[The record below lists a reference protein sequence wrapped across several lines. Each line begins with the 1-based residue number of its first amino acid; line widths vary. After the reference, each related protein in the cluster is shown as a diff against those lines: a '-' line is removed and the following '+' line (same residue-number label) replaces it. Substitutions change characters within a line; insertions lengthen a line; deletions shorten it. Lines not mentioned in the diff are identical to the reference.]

1 MKLGTH
7 KKNGLAI
14 ITTMLI
20 LTLLLGLIAAF
31 LVVNRAGNRFTMGS
45 VERRTAQDVCLTAFY
60 YAWWE
65 LEQERLWGDKD
76 QPAVTGTVQYP
87 HVNPQI
93 RLTRNQ
99 TLGEPLI
106 RIEGVYSLSGNF
118 VTPQATFT
126 MTVEN
131 NLKANET
138 QVSALSD
145 ARNIPARSVR
155 IEVLAEVGGVTKK
168 LTTML
173 RPEPI
178 SHDSLSAG
186 NDVNLESTSG
196 LVRLESRDPYVNR
209 LQAGNNLNL
218 PDSNEVKFLRH
229 GIGASQ
235 NELNVGST
243 DLAQASD
250 DLVRQFGEASG
261 GVYKPG
267 AGSQSIK
274 EFDPDDFTLPTNT
287 TNIPD
292 GTWTFGD
299 VTAIEYIAHTLEY
312 ATPPPPGSTGGGGVD
327 TTIRYQR
334 RTSQYNQL
342 TSPTGQVYTAG
353 QAMEGTE
360 VLDPPYDP
368 SSGVYEDYG
377 AASDY
382 GYGDNSDATDLN
394 GTDVVDLA
402 PGFRANIVT
411 AQMVVHPEYALKS
424 SGDFI
429 VEATGDRKPELYFGY
444 DLTGGGVATQLS
456 LVDGLE
462 AAQKKPAKYMA
473 GIVANGDVNVTGG
486 VLGYGSMIAGGDLT
500 IKASSGLRVAPE
512 LGVVV
517 KGNRVIINPATEP
530 EPSFPGQPVPVDYPV
545 FRDSIQAESG
555 GDWSQYNNWLNH
567 EQPTRDSIIASL
579 GATSTGSD
587 PAVLWNTLCEQV
599 GTTIEAPNFVGTH
612 GWPPG
617 PATVAQY
624 ARLKEFFQTR
634 ASGFN
639 GGNGDVSWLDLSS
652 RQEDAAG
659 RVAGTLNSIAQ
670 WARTYKQS
678 FQQYLTTDD
687 QTPPDMFLEGLVYAD
702 EDILVDATGK
712 SIRLEG
718 TVVARNNITI
728 NDATRVDLVY
738 NRELLD
744 SLTDPGESGGPVR
757 LEKVFFTLD

>member
-31 LVVNRAGNRFTMGS
+31 LVVNRAGNRFTLGS

-65 LEQERLWGDKD
+65 LENERLWGDKD

-106 RIEGVYSLSGNF
+106 QIEGVYSLSGDF

-131 NLKANET
+131 NLKDNET

-186 NDVNLESTSG
+186 NDVNLDSTSG

-218 PDSNEVKFLRH
+218 PGSNEVKFLRH

-235 NELNVGST
+235 NELNVGGT

-267 AGSQSIK
+267 TGGHEIK
-274 EFDPDDFTLPTNT
+274 EFDPDDFTLPNNT

-292 GTWTFGD
+292 GTWTFGEI
-299 VTAIEYIAHTLEY
+299 TAIEYIEHELRYDSSSPSIEDPT
-312 ATPPPPGSTGGGGVD
+312 V
-327 TTIRYQR
+327 IRYQR
-334 RTSQYNQL
+334 KTSQYNQL
-342 TSPTGQVYTAG
+342 TSPDGQIFTAG
-353 QAMEGTE
+353 EAMAGTE
-360 VLDPPYDP
+360 DYDPPYPPD
-368 SSGVYEDYG
+368 SGVYDDLEE
-377 AASDY
+377 ANQY
-382 GYGDNSDATDLN
+382 GYGDTSDATNFN

-462 AAQKKPAKYMA
+462 AAQKKPAEYMA

-555 GDWSQYNNWLNH
+555 GDWSQYNDWLNH

-599 GTTIEAPNFVGTH
+599 GTTIEAPNFVGAH
-612 GWPPG
+612 GWSSG

-624 ARLKEFFQTR
+624 VRLKEFFQTR

-639 GGNGDVSWLDLSS
+639 GGNGDVSWLNLSL

-670 WARTYKQS
+670 WARTYKQG
-678 FQQYLTTDD
+678 FQQYLTAAD

-744 SLTDPGESGGPVR
+744 SLTDPGETGGPVR